1 MKRAVYN
8 SSWLLREAA
17 KKRLFLLMAG
27 PLRGAREGRA
37 KKRTFLNLFFCCN
50 LKIKNILVKTTYQ
63 NINTGNVGKVV
74 VL

>member
-8 SSWLLREAA
+8 SSWLLRETA
-17 KKRLFLLMAG
+17 KIFLN
-27 PLRGAREGRA
+27 GRA
-37 KKRTFLNLFFCCN
+37 IKRGGGKAGQKKNFFGPFFCCN
-50 LKIKNILVKTTYQ
+50 LKIKDILLKTTYQ